1 MISAAPTSALRRR
14 PRGRAAA
21 LGLVC
26 WALLSPSW
34 LFAQDNVATR
44 AHDGVATR
52 AHDGVATRAHDD
64 VATRALR
71 LQFAR
76 GLTLES
82 AGRWADALDRFEA
95 VARRRPTANV
105 TFHIGLCHERLG
117 RLRKAERTYQDA
129 RAAARTTTPAV
140 LAEID
145 ARLQDLEGR
154 MPKIVLNVAGATE
167 GVTVLLDGEEAP
179 PSRAIRVDPGPHV
192 AVALRHGIPVAASA
206 FSSHERRTRFV
217 TLTVHPVPSRASGP

>member
-1 MISAAPTSALRRR
+1 MTSAAPITAPRRR
-14 PRGRAAA
+14 RWRRAAA

-34 LFAQDNVATR
+34 LHAQD
-44 AHDGVATR
+44 DS
-52 AHDGVATRAHDD
+52 
-64 VATRALR
+64 ATRALR
-71 LQFAR
+71 LQFAQ
-76 GLTLES
+76 GLTLEI

-95 VARRRPTANV
+95 IARRRPTANV
-105 TFHIGLCHERLG
+105 TYHIGLCHERLG
-117 RLRKAERTYQDA
+117 RLRTAERTYHNARAIADADADA
-129 RAAARTTTPAV
+129 RKASPGV

-145 ARLQDLEGR
+145 ARLEDLDGR
-154 MPKIVLNVAGATE
+154 MPRIVLNLAGATD
-167 GVTVLLDGEEAP
+167 GVTLLLDGEVTQ

-217 TLTVHPVPSRASGP
+217 TLTVHPSALRVSSVSRP

>member
-1 MISAAPTSALRRR
+1 MTSATPITALRRR
-14 PRGRAAA
+14 RWRRAAA

-34 LFAQDNVATR
+34 LHAQD
-44 AHDGVATR
+44 DS
-52 AHDGVATRAHDD
+52 
-64 VATRALR
+64 ATRALR
-71 LQFAR
+71 LQFAQ
-76 GLTLES
+76 GLSLEI

-95 VARRRPTANV
+95 IARRRPTANV
-105 TFHIGLCHERLG
+105 TYHIALCHERLG
-117 RLRKAERTYQDA
+117 RLRTAERTYHNARAILGADADA
-129 RAAARTTTPAV
+129 RKASPTV

-145 ARLQDLEGR
+145 ARLEDLAGR
-154 MPKIVLNVAGATE
+154 MPRIVLNLAGATD
-167 GVTVLLDGEEAP
+167 GVTLLLDGEVAQ

-217 TLTVHPVPSRASGP
+217 TLTVHPVALRVSSVSRP

>member
-1 MISAAPTSALRRR
+1 MTSAAPITAPRRR
-14 PRGRAAA
+14 RWRRAAA

-34 LFAQDNVATR
+34 LHAQD
-44 AHDGVATR
+44 DS
-52 AHDGVATRAHDD
+52 
-64 VATRALR
+64 ATRALR
-71 LQFAR
+71 LQFAQ
-76 GLTLES
+76 GLTLEI

-95 VARRRPTANV
+95 IARRRPTANV
-105 TFHIGLCHERLG
+105 TYHIGLCHERLG
-117 RLRKAERTYQDA
+117 RLRTAERTYHNA
-129 RAAARTTTPAV
+129 RAIADADADANARKASPGV

-145 ARLQDLEGR
+145 ARLEDLEGR
-154 MPKIVLNVAGATE
+154 MPRIVLNLAGATD
-167 GVTVLLDGEEAP
+167 GVTLLLDGEVTQ

-217 TLTVHPVPSRASGP
+217 TLTVHPNALRVSSVSRP

>member
-1 MISAAPTSALRRR
+1 MTSAAPITALRRR
-14 PRGRAAA
+14 RWRRAAA

-34 LFAQDNVATR
+34 LHAQD
-44 AHDGVATR
+44 DS
-52 AHDGVATRAHDD
+52 
-64 VATRALR
+64 ATRALR
-71 LQFAR
+71 LQFAQ
-76 GLTLES
+76 GLSLEI

-95 VARRRPTANV
+95 IARRRPTANV
-105 TFHIGLCHERLG
+105 TYHIGLCHERLG
-117 RLRKAERTYQDA
+117 RLRTAERTYHNARAILGADADA
-129 RAAARTTTPAV
+129 RKASPAV

-145 ARLQDLEGR
+145 ARLEDLGGR
-154 MPKIVLNVAGATE
+154 MPRIVLNLAGATD
-167 GVTVLLDGEEAP
+167 GVTLLLDGEVAQ

-217 TLTVHPVPSRASGP
+217 TLTVHPVALRVSSVSRP

>member
-1 MISAAPTSALRRR
+1 MSNAAPTSALRRR
-14 PRGRAAA
+14 ARRRAAA
-21 LGLVC
+21 LGLVG

-34 LFAQDNVATR
+34 LRAQDGGATR
-44 AHDGVATR
+44 AHDG
-52 AHDGVATRAHDD
+52 GATRAHDD
-64 VATRALR
+64 GATRALR

-76 GLTLES
+76 GLTLEG
-82 AGRWADALDRFEA
+82 AGRWADALARFEEI
-95 VARRRPTANV
+95 ARHRPTTNV
-105 TFHIGLCHERLG
+105 AFHIGLCHERLG
-117 RLRKAERTYQDA
+117 RLRQAERTYQDA
-129 RAAARTTTPAV
+129 RASARAATPAV

-154 MPKIVLNVAGATE
+154 MPRIVLNLAGETE
-167 GVTVLLDGEEAP
+167 GVTVLLDGEVAQ

-217 TLTVHPVPSRASGP
+217 TLTVHPIPSGASPP

>member
-1 MISAAPTSALRRR
+1 MSSAAPLSALRRR
-14 PRGRAAA
+14 ARRRTAA
-21 LGLVC
+21 LALALAG

-34 LFAQDNVATR
+34 GHAQDDR
-44 AHDGVATR
+44 
-52 AHDGVATRAHDD
+52 
-64 VATRALR
+64 ATRALR
-71 LQFAR
+71 LQFAQ
-76 GLTLES
+76 GLTLEV

-95 VARRRPTANV
+95 IARQRPTANV
-105 TFHIGLCHERLG
+105 AFHIGLCHERLG
-117 RLRKAERTYQDA
+117 RLRTAERTYQDA
-129 RAAARTTTPAV
+129 RATARAAAPAV

-154 MPKIVLNVAGATE
+154 MPRIVLNLAGATE
-167 GVTVLLDGEEAP
+167 GVTLLLDGEVAQ

-217 TLTVHPVPSRASGP
+217 TLTVHPVSIGVPRPIGAPRP

>member
-1 MISAAPTSALRRR
+1 MINAAPTSALRRR
-14 PRGRAAA
+14 SRRRAAA
-21 LGLVC
+21 LGLIC

-34 LFAQDNVATR
+34 LLAQDDGATD
-44 AHDGVATR
+44 AQDDG
-52 AHDGVATRAHDD
+52 
-64 VATRALR
+64 ATRALR

-76 GLTLES
+76 GLTLEG
-82 AGRWADALDRFEA
+82 AGRWADALARFEA
-95 VARRRPTANV
+95 IARRRPTANV

-117 RLRKAERTYQDA
+117 RLRRAEQTYQDA
-129 RAAARTTTPAV
+129 RATARPATPAV
-140 LAEID
+140 LAEIE

-154 MPKIVLNVAGATE
+154 MPRIVLNLAGATE
-167 GVTVLLDGEEAP
+167 GVIVLLDGAVAQ

-217 TLTVHPVPSRASGP
+217 TLTVHPVPSSASEP

>member
-1 MISAAPTSALRRR
+1 MINAAPTSALRRR
-14 PRGRAAA
+14 SRRRAAA
-21 LGLVC
+21 LGLIC

-34 LFAQDNVATR
+34 LHAQDNGAT
-44 AHDGVATR
+44 G
-52 AHDGVATRAHDD
+52 AHDD
-64 VATRALR
+64 GATRALR

-76 GLTLES
+76 GLTLEG

-95 VARRRPTANV
+95 IARRRPTANV

-129 RAAARTTTPAV
+129 RATSRAATPAV

-154 MPKIVLNVAGATE
+154 MPRIVLNLAGATE
-167 GVTVLLDGEEAP
+167 GVTVLLDGEVAQ

-217 TLTVHPVPSRASGP
+217 TLTVHPVPSSASEP

>member
-1 MISAAPTSALRRR
+1 MINAAPTSALRRR
-14 PRGRAAA
+14 SRGRAAA

-26 WALLSPSW
+26 WGLLSPSW
-34 LFAQDNVATR
+34 LRAQDNVATR
-44 AHDGVATR
+44 AHD
-52 AHDGVATRAHDD
+52 DVATRAHDD

-76 GLTLES
+76 GLTLEI

-129 RAAARTTTPAV
+129 RAARTTTPAV

-167 GVTVLLDGEEAP
+167 GVTVLLDGEETQ

-217 TLTVHPVPSRASGP
+217 TLTVHPVPSHASSP

>member
-1 MISAAPTSALRRR
+1 MTSAAPITAPRRR
-14 PRGRAAA
+14 RWRRAAA

-34 LFAQDNVATR
+34 LHAQD
-44 AHDGVATR
+44 DS
-52 AHDGVATRAHDD
+52 
-64 VATRALR
+64 ATRALR
-71 LQFAR
+71 LQFAQ
-76 GLTLES
+76 GLTLEI

-95 VARRRPTANV
+95 IARRRPTANV
-105 TFHIGLCHERLG
+105 TYHIGLCHERLG
-117 RLRKAERTYQDA
+117 RLRTAERTYHNA
-129 RAAARTTTPAV
+129 RAIAGAGADANARKASPGV

-145 ARLQDLEGR
+145 ARLEDLEGR
-154 MPKIVLNVAGATE
+154 MPRIVLNLAGATD
-167 GVTVLLDGEEAP
+167 GVTLLLDGEVAQ

-217 TLTVHPVPSRASGP
+217 TLTVHPGALRVSSVSRP

>member
-1 MISAAPTSALRRR
+1 MTSAAPITALRRR
-14 PRGRAAA
+14 RLRRAAA

-34 LFAQDNVATR
+34 LHAQD
-44 AHDGVATR
+44 DS
-52 AHDGVATRAHDD
+52 
-64 VATRALR
+64 ATRALR
-71 LQFAR
+71 LQFAQ
-76 GLTLES
+76 GLTLEI

-95 VARRRPTANV
+95 IAHRRPTANV
-105 TFHIGLCHERLG
+105 TYHIGLCHERLG
-117 RLRKAERTYQDA
+117 RLRTAERTYHNA
-129 RAAARTTTPAV
+129 RAILGADANARKASPAV

-145 ARLQDLEGR
+145 ARLEDLEGR
-154 MPKIVLNVAGATE
+154 MPKIVLNLAGATD
-167 GVTVLLDGEEAP
+167 GVTLLLDGEVAQ

-217 TLTVHPVPSRASGP
+217 TLTVHPVALRVSSVSRP

>member
-1 MISAAPTSALRRR
+1 MTSAAPITAPRRR
-14 PRGRAAA
+14 RWRRAAA

-34 LFAQDNVATR
+34 LHAQD
-44 AHDGVATR
+44 DS
-52 AHDGVATRAHDD
+52 
-64 VATRALR
+64 ATRALR
-71 LQFAR
+71 LQFAQ
-76 GLTLES
+76 GLTLEI

-95 VARRRPTANV
+95 IARRRPTANV
-105 TFHIGLCHERLG
+105 TYHIGLCHERLG
-117 RLRKAERTYQDA
+117 RLRTAERTYHNA
-129 RAAARTTTPAV
+129 RAIAGAGAGAGADANARKASPGV

-145 ARLQDLEGR
+145 ARLEDLEGR
-154 MPKIVLNVAGATE
+154 MPRIVLNLAGATD
-167 GVTVLLDGEEAP
+167 GVTLLLDGEVAQ

-217 TLTVHPVPSRASGP
+217 TLTVHPGALRVSSVSRP